1 MSEQQTA
8 PMLRVNQLT
17 KTYPG
22 TGGEPATDVLLD
34 VDFTLSAGESAAIV
48 GPSGCGKTTLLN
60 LLGTLDTPTSGTIEI
75 ADQDITALHERDR
88 AALRA
93 RRIGFV
99 FQEHHLLPQCSA
111 IENCL
116 IPTLAKG
123 INKQGSAER
132 AANLLQRVGLAE
144 RMHYRPDA
152 LSGGQRQRVAIV
164 RALINRP
171 ALLLVDEPTGAL
183 DADTA
188 DQIMDLLLTLNAAE
202 QTAMVMVTHASAL
215 ASRLD
220 RTLRLER
227 GRLIDYQSDAGEHSG
242 GHSGDYSGDYSGGE
256 A

>member
-1 MSEQQTA
+1 MNSAGDDKQA
-8 PMLRVNQLT
+8 GGPILAVRNLS

-22 TGGEPATDVLLD
+22 AGDGPAVEVLADIDL
-34 VDFTLSAGESAAIV
+34 TLNAGESAAVV

-60 LLGTLDTPTSGTIEI
+60 VLGTLDTPTTGTVAI
-75 ADQDITALHERDR
+75 AGDDVTKLNDTQR
-88 AALRA
+88 ARLRA

-111 IENCL
+111 IENVL
-116 IPTLAKG
+116 LPTLAKG
-123 INKQGSAER
+123 ALREGASER
-132 AANLLQRVGLAE
+132 AAELLKRVGLGE
-144 RMHYRPDA
+144 RMGHRPDA

-188 DQIMDLLLTLNAAE
+188 DQIMALLIELNTAE
-202 QTAMVMVTHASAL
+202 QTAMVMVTHAPDL
-215 ASRLD
+215 AARLQ

-227 GRLIDYQSDAGEHSG
+227 GRLVDDARVGAIDG
-242 GHSGDYSGDYSGGE
+242 G
-256 A
+256 AT